1 MTEAAA
7 LQNVDTWVLI
17 ATALAIAFA
26 LIYSWVTRVAPV
38 VEFEKYELNDIEIGY
53 LAGGARRALEMAFFK
68 LLRDNWISG
77 DKNSVFVARFADAP
91 EDLTEIEKELLK
103 SIHESGSFTLQQLG
117 KLDLKSLHSIDRRL
131 VRKAL
136 ILPIEKIGR
145 IFIIPKIAL
154 GLAMGYA
161 IKTGGEHFIRKEN
174 AFIPVICFIAIFS
187 AWRWMERKFS
197 HRTSAGEKLFQHK
210 LSEIRERA
218 QHRTETDNQGRHYD
232 RLWSLSDEVLTKGF
246 QSLVGGAILPTAVDD
261 PNAPKRDAGPA
272 LSYKRDVGDQGST
285 EE

>member
-1 MTEAAA
+1 MTDTAAF
-7 LQNVDTWVLI
+7 QNVDTWVLI
-17 ATALAIAFA
+17 ATVVAITFA
-26 LIYSWVTRVAPV
+26 LVYSWVIRVAPL

-53 LAGGARRALEMAFFK
+53 LAGGARRALEMTFFK
-68 LLRDNWISG
+68 LLRDNWING

-91 EDLTEIEKELLK
+91 EDLTDVEKELLK
-103 SIHESGSFTLQQLG
+103 SIHENGSFTLHDLG
-117 KLDLKSLHSIDRRL
+117 KTDLKSMHSIDRRL

-136 ILPIEKIGR
+136 ILPLEKLGR
-145 IFIIPKIAL
+145 IFITPKIAL

-161 IKTGGEHFIRKEN
+161 IKVGGEHFIRKEN
-174 AFIPVICFIAIFS
+174 ALISVVSFIAIFS

-218 QHRTETDNQGRHYD
+218 KHRAETDKQGHHYD

-261 PNAPKRDAGPA
+261 PNAPKREAGPA
-272 LSYKRDVGDQGST
+272 LSYKRDVGED
-285 EE
+285 E